1 MSFFS
6 KFIFCCSAIFIMAT
20 GSSQAKVFSIEPK
33 DMPSAPKLTGKF
45 YNSTI
50 NNDGSER
57 KFWAYLP
64 ADLPPNS
71 PLVIVLHGSEMNG
84 VSMRE
89 MTGYEFDWFADQRKF
104 AVVYPEGYKN
114 NWNDCRKNA
123 TFPAKV
129 ENIDDVGFIKTL

>member
-1 MSFFS
+1 MMVQ
-6 KFIFCCSAIFIMAT
+6 SAILGVFT
-20 GSSQAKVFSIEPK
+20 CGSS
-33 DMPSAPKLTGKF
+33 
-45 YNSTI
+45 
-50 NNDGSER
+50 SE
-57 KFWAYLP
+57 FTLGYCFTL
-64 ADLPPNS
+64 
-71 PLVIVLHGSEMNG
+71 SEMNG

-129 ENIDDVGFIKTL
+129 ENIDDVGFIKTLISEFVQKPG